1 MKAGYLMMMKNMKEV
16 QSDSEQSLF
25 ILTLSSESLWLLDM
39 KHNFMEILE
48 SLPRAM
54 HRLQ

>member
-39 KHNFMEILE
+39 KHNFMET
-48 SLPRAM
+48 
-54 HRLQ
+54 